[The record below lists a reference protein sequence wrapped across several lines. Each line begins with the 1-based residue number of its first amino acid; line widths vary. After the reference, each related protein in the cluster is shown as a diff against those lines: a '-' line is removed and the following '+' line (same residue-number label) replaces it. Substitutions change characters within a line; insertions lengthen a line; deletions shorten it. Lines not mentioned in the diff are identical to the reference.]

1 MKPTKLTIAG
11 VLGASLVAA
20 APAFAD
26 AGYGRHDRDWRGYDH
41 DRRVVVVHERP
52 RYVERRVVVV
62 ERPAVVYHAVPAYYP
77 APAYAPYPAPNLG
90 AIGGAIVGAAIGSQ
104 FGSGNGKLVS
114 VAAGSVLGAFVGD
127 RVVNGY

>member
-1 MKPTKLTIAG
+1 MKPIKITLAAA
-11 VLGASLVAA
+11 LGASLIAA

-26 AGYGRHDRDWRGYDH
+26 PGHRGHDRDWRRH
-41 DRRVVVVHERP
+41 DRAPRVVVIQRP
-52 RYVERRVVVV
+52 
-62 ERPAVVYHAVPAYYP
+62 VVYHPAPVYYSAP
-77 APAYAPYPAPNLG
+77 APVYYGTPAYAPYPAPNVG

-127 RVVNGY
+127 RLVNGY

>member
-1 MKPTKLTIAG
+1 MKPTKLTMAA

-26 AGYGRHDRDWRGYDH
+26 PGYGRHDDDWREHGH
-41 DRRVVVVHERP
+41 DRRVVVTHERP

-62 ERPAVVYHAVPAYYP
+62 ERPAVVYRA

-104 FGSGNGKLVS
+104 FGGGNGKLVS

-127 RVVNGY
+127 RLVNGY

>member
-1 MKPTKLTIAG
+1 MKPTKLTLAA

-26 AGYGRHDRDWRGYDH
+26 PGYGRHDRDWRGH
-41 DRRVVVVHERP
+41 ENDRRVVVVHERP

-77 APAYAPYPAPNLG
+77 APNLG

-104 FGSGNGKLVS
+104 FGGGNGKFVS